1 MRAITQMQMVQG
13 NHLSTFDLYTMSMF
27 FGGACNAFYAMF
39 IAFFVVYRDFM
50 ELRMSVSTSG
60 ETVWRM
66 LSYSDGSPVTACC
79 SMWLSEG

>member
-39 IAFFVVYRDFM
+39 MAFFRWLQGFYEAEDVCQHVRGDGLADAVVF
-50 ELRMSVSTSG
+50 
-60 ETVWRM
+60 
-66 LSYSDGSPVTACC
+66 
-79 SMWLSEG
+79 